1 MKKDFQLAATLKY
14 VIHILLVF
22 VMISQAIGMLHSNP
36 VDTQIVNDADEKKD
50 SSKKEDSK
58 EGKEYIMHNHDLQ
71 VSIMDNI
78 IFMIP
83 SAVIFSSPDTSR
95 PAPPPDKA

>member
-1 MKKDFQLAATLKY
+1 MKYIL
-14 VIHILLVF
+14 HILLIF
-22 VMISQAIGMLHSNP
+22 TMISQAIGILHSNP

-50 SSKKEDSK
+50 SSKKEDNK
-58 EGKEYIMHNHDLQ
+58 EGKEYVMHMHDLQ
-71 VSIMDNI
+71 VRIMNNI

-83 SAVIFSSPDTSR
+83 SAIIFSSPDTSR